1 MDLMQSRAIRVIL
14 KILVVFFIGLMAW
27 VVTML
32 GIFVVRPAL
41 VDTYALKFLVG
52 GCYFPDYDNGTPIAP
67 TSWQFQ
73 QEAETAVPVEE
84 VKSYYEDVLNPRSKL
99 FAYPNDDRIWQISET
114 GNGDETAY
122 LFSCEIRHD
131 SNISTPDLIGVHYL
145 HATQQV
151 GVYLVGLGWY
161 TGSRPWVNSPQ
172 AHKPHQ
178 PGHPL
183 VVDFIPASLQ

>member
-99 FAYPNDDRIWQISET
+99 FAYPNDDRIWQRGET

-122 LFSCEIRHD
+122 LFSCEIRHTNNTATGETGCVYVYQD
-131 SNISTPDLIGVHYL
+131 SVTRIKGYWQFNP
-145 HATQQV
+145 
-151 GVYLVGLGWY
+151 
-161 TGSRPWVNSPQ
+161 
-172 AHKPHQ
+172 
-178 PGHPL
+178 
-183 VVDFIPASLQ
+183 VDFASSDCDAWLFNQ